1 MKNYQMINVCVKELA
16 MTKSRFDEALT
27 HKSDLLLKITCLE
40 NKLSA
45 LQLELERKVSNKR
58 KTNLK
63 FEI

>member
-1 MKNYQMINVCVKELA
+1 MINVCVKELA

-45 LQLELERKVSNKR
+45 LQLELERKVTK
-58 KTNLK
+58 
-63 FEI
+63 